1 MHGCYRCRYRCHCL
15 NAEGVKASPDNVAK
29 AKYLVYKLKMER
41 ADVEAAFK
49 ACGMAMPELPAAAA
63 KAKEP
68 EDAAKDA
75 REARAASLEEK
86 K

>member
-1 MHGCYRCRYRCHCL
+1 
-15 NAEGVKASPDNVAK
+15 
-29 AKYLVYKLKMER
+29 MER

-75 REARAASLEEK
+75 REARAASLDEK